1 MLKIISLWTIQKIL
15 EPHKKSLGAHAQ
27 MIYINCLIFHF
38 QNLEPIES
46 NSVAFEISKLEL
58 KFNNY
63 VSQYKNLSDVGLI
76 EIKPTSVMFYNIW
89 SKHIDKSLY
98 TAKNNTFGEYV
109 QKELNSY
116 VDDFKSATNV
126 KELCMRTYKIS
137 LTEYERLQTFF
148 IEEQIGLQKTYPDLK
163 SVANH
168 FYNWIKKYHTKSII
182 QQPIKSSSS
191 KLLGM

>member
-58 KFNNY
+58 KFNNFIF
-63 VSQYKNLSDVGLI
+63 QYKTLSDVGLI
-76 EIKPTSVMFYNIW
+76 EIKPTSVMFYNNW
-89 SKHIDKSLY
+89 SKYIEPSLY
-98 TAKNNTFGEYV
+98 TSKNNTFGEYV
-109 QKELNSY
+109 QKEINIY
-116 VDDFKSATNV
+116 VDDFKSSTNV

-148 IEEQIGLQKTYPDLK
+148 IEEQIGLQKIYPDLK
-163 SVANH
+163 SVMNH
-168 FYNWIKKYHTKSII
+168 FYNWIKKYHTKTI
-182 QQPIKSSSS
+182 QQSIKSSSS